1 MTQATATTALKAG
14 RQHGGGLVHAN
25 QPRATLR
32 SRHQIPS
39 GGAIKSL
46 CCTAAGILPPLL
58 RATTGR
64 VYPTTCVRRAPDQS
78 EPLRSTN
85 RPHAQLVVGYG
96 PPIATSTT
104 SWRLSRKPFSNV
116 PNDVFIER
124 NFDANATQFLT
135 LSPREIS
142 ASRVNATAKVMFQKR
157 KVIYQ
162 GLIRQISKSNGLEK
176 LPLPLHRIYCL
187 KKAGGLRLCFTM
199 TSKHVD
205 LLNPHR
211 PSSRDFG
218 NGLDYNSF
226 LTPFRLLLTSLLAT
240 SNKHGD
246 ENTCDS
252 SESLNPSRST
262 SSPPRQE
269 VKNNDQECCKR
280 RNQPE
285 LWPKLEINSDFIG
298 QHARLLGSFNPASL
312 TAHSHHVQRGA
323 A

>member
-1 MTQATATTALKAG
+1 MTQATATTAPNAV
-14 RQHGGGLVHAN
+14 RQHGGGLIHAN

-32 SRHQIPS
+32 GRHQSPS
-39 GGAIKSL
+39 GGVINRR
-46 CCTAAGILPPLL
+46 CAAASIIALASSAS
-58 RATTGR
+58 ATLA
-64 VYPTTCVRRAPDQS
+64 YPKTCVRQAQKS
-78 EPLRSTN
+78 STPLRSPI
-85 RPHAQLVVGYG
+85 RPPAQLVVGYG

-104 SWRLSRKPFSNV
+104 SWRLSRKPFSNA
-116 PNDVFIER
+116 PNDFFIER
-124 NFDANATQFLT
+124 NFGANATQFLT
-135 LSPREIS
+135 LRPCEIS
-142 ASRVNATAKVMFQKR
+142 ASRVNATAKVIFQKR

-162 GLIRQISKSNGLEK
+162 GLIRQISKSNGLEQ

-187 KKAGGLRLCFTM
+187 KKAGVLCHCFTM

-262 SSPPRQE
+262 SSPPRQV
-269 VKNNDQECCKR
+269 VKTKDQQCCKR

-298 QHARLLGSFNPASL
+298 QHARLLGSLNPASL